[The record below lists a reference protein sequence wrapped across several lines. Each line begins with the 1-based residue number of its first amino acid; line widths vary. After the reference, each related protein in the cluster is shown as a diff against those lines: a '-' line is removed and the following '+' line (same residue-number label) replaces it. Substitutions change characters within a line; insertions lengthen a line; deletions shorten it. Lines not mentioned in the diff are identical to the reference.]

1 MSSTGICLDVAID
14 HRIRQLLKPRANG
27 KVNSLYS
34 DHVEKLQEL
43 YPFVHRKWLDPSHE
57 LLVTEELA
65 KPLTQGGIV
74 VALLRPADYHPFSKG
89 VDVVVEKSPT
99 LRALRDVFALVG
111 LDLVQHITVLDSL
124 PFLRKADRS
133 TRFEDD
139 EKYTR
144 ALNEH
149 HAAFLDAVVAK
160 RPDVVLCMWQTRDE
174 PQCNWPGR
182 ALGSIGVGEVFP
194 NEKVVLCDRHGNRIE
209 TKRVNAFHPSHCMNY
224 VCEYSQPRQLLML
237 EIARAWH
244 LMDSSWHEE
253 PWMAELRNSW
263 KKKKTGLNDGL
274 PEGKS
279 RSPRRLDPDRPMLTW
294 SVARYEDTVR
304 LPIFTWF
311 IHSPST
317 ITDYVGRLNELYA
330 KAVAEIQNL
339 LPELKLADKSSEKL
353 LYDKLTKADWTQH
366 MNDASLCLRA
376 ASKKLKELSRNKD
389 NVEFHHTIGPQG
401 DMVSRT
407 MGLVMDLAMKLA
419 SPGVMMK
426 PRMYQ
431 GSGFFSESF
440 LEYLRHEKT
449 QKRQCWFRSS
459 ALKRTLVDFLLE
471 LNDAFSDADAGGP
484 IRLQMSLGKASDAF
498 LTLANKMEGLLSTL
512 AGYPEQEQPLEDE
525 AEQEVNPDPDVASA
539 ELIQRLRD
547 LGILH

>member
-1 MSSTGICLDVAID
+1 MPSTGICLDVAID
-14 HRIRQLLKPRANG
+14 HRIRQLLKPRPNT

-34 DHVEKLQEL
+34 NHVEKLQEL
-43 YPFVHRKWLDPSHE
+43 RPFVHRRRDASHE

-65 KPLTQGGIV
+65 KPLTQGGIA
-74 VALLRPADYHPFSKG
+74 VALLRPANYHPFSSG

-99 LRALRDVFALVG
+99 LRALRDVFALIG
-111 LDLVQHITVLDSL
+111 LDLVQHITILDSL
-124 PFLRKADRS
+124 PFLRKMDQYS
-133 TRFEDD
+133 LFGDD
-139 EKYTR
+139 EEYTR

-149 HAAFLDAVVAK
+149 HEVFLDAVVAK

-174 PQCNWPGR
+174 LQCNWSGR
-182 ALGSIGVGEVFP
+182 ALGSIGVGEVFDD
-194 NEKVVLCDRHGNRIE
+194 EKTTLCDRHGNLIE

-224 VCEYSQPRQLLML
+224 VCEYSQLRQLLIL
-237 EIARAWH
+237 EIAHAWH
-244 LMDSSWHEE
+244 LMDSSWQEE
-253 PWMAELRNSW
+253 PWMTGLRNSW
-263 KKKKTGLNDGL
+263 KKKKIH
-274 PEGKS
+274 PEGFKT
-279 RSPRRLDPDRPMLTW
+279 P
-294 SVARYEDTVR
+294 
-304 LPIFTWF
+304 
-311 IHSPST
+311 
-317 ITDYVGRLNELYA
+317 LNELYA
-330 KAVAEIQNL
+330 EAVTEIQNL
-339 LPELKLADKSSEKL
+339 LPELKSGHESSEK
-353 LYDKLTKADWTQH
+353 LYDKLTKANWTQH
-366 MNDASLCLRA
+366 INDASLCLRA
-376 ASKKLKELSRNKD
+376 ASKKLKKLSRNKD
-389 NVEFHHTIGPQG
+389 NVEFHHTISPQG

-426 PRMYQ
+426 PRMFQ

-459 ALKRTLVDFLLE
+459 ALKRGLVDFLLE

>member
-14 HRIRQLLKPRANG
+14 HRIRQLLKPRPN
-27 KVNSLYS
+27 KEVNSLYS
-34 DHVEKLQEL
+34 NHMEKLQKV
-43 YPFVHRKWLDPSHE
+43 YPFVHRKWLDASHE

-89 VDVVVEKSPT
+89 VDVVVEESPT

-124 PFLRKADRS
+124 PFLPKADRS

-139 EKYTR
+139 EEYTR

-160 RPDVVLCMWQTRDE
+160 RPDVVLCMWQTLDGLKCHWSRC
-174 PQCNWPGR
+174 PL
-182 ALGSIGVGEVFP
+182 ASKGVGEMFD
-194 NEKVVLCDRHGNRIE
+194 NENITLRDGHGNLIE
-209 TKRVNAFHPSHCMNY
+209 TKRVNSFHPSHCMNY

-237 EIARAWH
+237 EIAHAWH

-253 PWMAELRNSW
+253 PWMEELRNSW
-263 KKKKTGLNDGL
+263 KKKKTGLKNGV
-274 PEGKS
+274 PEDSKI
-279 RSPRRLDPDRPMLTW
+279 PL
-294 SVARYEDTVR
+294 Y
-304 LPIFTWF
+304 
-311 IHSPST
+311 
-317 ITDYVGRLNELYA
+317 ELYA
-330 KAVAEIQNL
+330 KAVAKIQNL
-339 LPELKLADKSSEKL
+339 LPELESGDKSSKKL
-353 LYDKLTKADWTQH
+353 LYDKLTKANWTQH
-366 MNDASLCLRA
+366 INDASLCLRA
-376 ASKKLKELSRNKD
+376 ASQELKELSRNSD

-419 SPGVMMK
+419 GSTVVMK
-426 PRMYQ
+426 PRVYQ

-440 LEYLRHEKT
+440 LEYLRRGKIET
-449 QKRQCWFRSS
+449 RTCWFKNS
-459 ALKRTLVDFLLE
+459 ALKRGLVDFLLE

-498 LTLANKMEGLLSTL
+498 LTLANKVEGLLGTL
-512 AGYPEQEQPLEDE
+512 ARYLEQKQPLEDE
-525 AEQEVNPDPDVASA
+525 AEREVNPDVAYA

-547 LGILH
+547 LGVLY

>member
-14 HRIRQLLKPRANG
+14 HRIRQLLKPRPNRT
-27 KVNSLYS
+27 VNSSYS
-34 DHVEKLQEL
+34 NHVEKLQEL

-74 VALLRPADYHPFSKG
+74 VALLRPANYHPFSKG
-89 VDVVVEKSPT
+89 VDVVVEESPT

-124 PFLRKADRS
+124 PFLRRADRS

-139 EKYTR
+139 EEYTR

-160 RPDVVLCMWQTRDE
+160 RPDVVLCMWQTREE
-174 PQCNWPGR
+174 PQCNWSGR
-182 ALGSIGVGEVFP
+182 AIRSKGVGEVWDD
-194 NEKVVLCDRHGNRIE
+194 EKITLCDRHGNLIE
-209 TKRVNAFHPSHCMNY
+209 TKRINAFHPSHCMNY

-237 EIARAWH
+237 EIAHALH

-253 PWMAELRNSW
+253 PWMEKLRDSW
-263 KKKKTGLNDGL
+263 KKKKTSLKDGL
-274 PEGKS
+274 PEGEKK
-279 RSPRRLDPDRPMLTW
+279 PL
-294 SVARYEDTVR
+294 Y
-304 LPIFTWF
+304 
-311 IHSPST
+311 
-317 ITDYVGRLNELYA
+317 ELYA

-339 LPELKLADKSSEKL
+339 LPELKSGDKRSEKL
-353 LYDKLTKADWTQH
+353 LYDKLTKANWTQH
-366 MNDASLCLRA
+366 INDASLCLRA
-376 ASKKLKELSRNKD
+376 TSQQLKKRSRDGD

-419 SPGVMMK
+419 SPFVMIK
-426 PRMYQ
+426 PRIYQ

-440 LEYLRHEKT
+440 LEYLRRGKIET
-449 QKRQCWFRSS
+449 RNCWFRNS
-459 ALKRTLVDFLLE
+459 ALKRGLVDFLLE

-498 LTLANKMEGLLSTL
+498 LTLANKVEGLLGTL
-512 AGYPEQEQPLEDE
+512 ARYLEQKQPLEDE
-525 AEQEVNPDPDVASA
+525 AEQEVNPDVAYA

-547 LGILH
+547 LGVLY